1 MSERQ
6 IIQPDIMFKA
16 IVKAVKETK
25 KKLTV
30 HKRVLNFQSFD
41 DILCKNPRV
50 LIIMCHGMLQ
60 TDKLGNEKCCFCF
73 ENEEYPFLIDKY
85 DEERLLTN
93 LKNKKINIDVILLST
108 CHSAKLGKILVKG
121 INPAPAVIAINTT
134 DQIAQSSTFK
144 FN

>member
-1 MSERQ
+1 MLYPQAQERPDIVFAYANAFGHKNAKDEFIPMSERQ

-85 DEERLLTN
+85 D
-93 LKNKKINIDVILLST
+93 
-108 CHSAKLGKILVKG
+108 
-121 INPAPAVIAINTT
+121 
-134 DQIAQSSTFK
+134 Q
-144 FN
+144 

>member
-1 MSERQ
+1 M
-6 IIQPDIMFKA
+6 
-16 IVKAVKETK
+16 
-25 KKLTV
+25 
-30 HKRVLNFQSFD
+30 
-41 DILCKNPRV
+41 
-50 LIIMCHGMLQ
+50 
-60 TDKLGNEKCCFCF
+60 
-73 ENEEYPFLIDKY
+73 IDKY